1 MHSMTTFVGRS
12 KRTDTISIYG
22 KSYNIRKSQCF
33 LFSSLHDAW
42 RSILRNLHK
51 RYIEYARR
59 KEKTK
64 IRIKM
69 IAKNST
75 HVCHARFK
83 VNVSSWYL
91 PAMCG
96 FSAKWEIILSSPEVR
111 SALKAVF
118 FFFNPSDFA
127 GDGGRVLQKCLSI
140 IIMFS
145 NDFLP
150 YIPSH
155 LWLYGAVV
163 VRADIWCE
171 KIRGKKMRKKICDA
185 EAKMHHLSDGFF
197 SFHAVSSTAYFFC
210 WATIELR
217 REEWG
222 ALWWC
227 WENCRDER
235 CKPVETMRMLMKW
248 GKKLFQGN
256 LITIVDSTHASS
268 SKFH

>member
-118 FFFNPSDFA
+118 FLLQPIRFCWGRWKSAAEVFEHNHYVLQRFFTLHPISSLA
-127 GDGGRVLQKCLSI
+127 VRRCGGDGGYL
-140 IIMFS
+140 
-145 NDFLP
+145 
-150 YIPSH
+150 
-155 LWLYGAVV
+155 
-163 VRADIWCE
+163 
-171 KIRGKKMRKKICDA
+171 MRKNSWQKN
-185 EAKMHHLSDGFF
+185 EKENLR
-197 SFHAVSSTAYFFC
+197 C
-210 WATIELR
+210 W
-217 REEWG
+217 G
-222 ALWWC
+222 
-227 WENCRDER
+227 
-235 CKPVETMRMLMKW
+235 
-248 GKKLFQGN
+248 
-256 LITIVDSTHASS
+256 
-268 SKFH
+268 